1 MKGFFIVTRIFKV
14 VKAQAPKCLLVLS
27 LLFSVLFSQMVAA
40 DDLVISSYSHSSLSS
55 SDQLTNDDYLV
66 LLSAPKRVNNQLRVE
81 KELRVNVKGLK
92 ETYRINDGHTTEQ
105 AFKHYLSQVKQ
116 LSAKVVYQCA
126 SRDCGRSSGW
136 AEDVYRNPKLY
147 GNDASQFYFAAA
159 LQRSNGEQWLVT
171 VYTVERGNR
180 RVYAHVETLKLNAPI
195 EGDSLEGVFDEPQPL
210 YVFNYDFNKTVK
222 LNVDSAEIQKIMDF
236 VETMPT
242 PTVYIVGHM
251 FQNGESTSDALKLS
265 LNAAEQLSTVLQKRG
280 VDASK
285 ISTLG
290 VGPLIP
296 VNQGIRTGNRVEV
309 MVLSK

>member
-1 MKGFFIVTRIFKV
+1 LKGFFIVTRIFKV
-14 VKAQAPKCLLVLS
+14 VKARAPKCLLVLT
-27 LLFSVLFSQMVAA
+27 LLFSVLFSQLVVA
-40 DDLVISSYSHSSLSS
+40 DDLVISPYSHSSLSS
-55 SDQLTNDDYLV
+55 SDQLTSDDYLV
-66 LLSAPKRVNNQLRVE
+66 LMSAPKRVNNQLRVE
-81 KELRVNVKGLK
+81 KELRASVTGLT

-136 AEDVYRNPKLY
+136 AEDVYRNSKLY

-159 LQRSNGEQWLVT
+159 LQRNGEQWLVT

-195 EGDSLEGVFDEPQPL
+195 EGDSLVGVFDDPQSL
-210 YVFNYDFNKTVK
+210 YVFNYDFNNTVK
-222 LNVDSAEIQKIMDF
+222 LNVDSAEIQKIMDL
-236 VETMPT
+236 VETMPA
-242 PTVYIVGHM
+242 PTIYIVGHM
-251 FQNGESTSDALKLS
+251 FQSGESTAEALKLS